1 MSKSSLSYLK
11 GEIKTS
17 MSVANSTVSELK
29 SLEGAIT
36 KAMNDRVGQGA
47 RDSLASISRTVS
59 YNVDKGYKALNNGAE
74 AMTTG
79 YNKIESISNQGAS
92 IVSRAREIVK
102 GLGSI

>member
-1 MSKSSLSYLK
+1 
-11 GEIKTS
+11 

-29 SLEGAIT
+29 SLEGSIT
-36 KAMNDRVGQGA
+36 KAMNDRVGQSA
-47 RDSLASISRTVS
+47 RDSIASISRTVS
-59 YNVDKGYKALNNGAE
+59 YNVDKGYKALNTGVE

>member
-29 SLEGAIT
+29 SLEGSIT
-36 KAMNDRVGQGA
+36 KAMNDRVGEGA

-79 YNKIESISNQGAS
+79 YNKIESISNQGNS

>member
-1 MSKSSLSYLK
+1 
-11 GEIKTS
+11 

-36 KAMNDRVGQGA
+36 KAMNDRVGQCA

>member
-17 MSVANSTVSELK
+17 MSIANSTVSELK
-29 SLEGAIT
+29 SLEGSIT

>member
-29 SLEGAIT
+29 SLEGSIT